1 MQKAA
6 ERASERVSERARE
19 EAGERVRE
27 KKKGAS
33 VVSAKERSVKER
45 LKRTADAIFIPL
57 AFSLLFGMLIV
68 PNFREDIANVL
79 NFVLEPLVA
88 HTSFLFT
95 ILILAVLTGI
105 YTSLIQ
111 KFTMNFELIERSRE
125 LQKRLRE
132 IQREYIAARKE
143 GDKKR
148 LKKVEREQKRLM
160 SMQMQISSE
169 MFRQQIKPMAYSMLI
184 TLPLFFWMW
193 EYANIHSEKVIFPM
207 IGECSLANSFFF
219 LNFLKYWMVWY
230 IICSIVITTIVRK
243 LLGM

>member
-27 KKKGAS
+27 EKKGAS
-33 VVSAKERSVKER
+33 VVSAKERSVKES

-111 KFTMNFELIERSRE
+111 KFTMNFELIEKSRE

-132 IQREYIAARKE
+132 IQREYIAAKKE

-207 IGECSLANSFFF
+207 IGECSLADSFF
-219 LNFLKYWMVWY
+219 FLKYWMVWY
-230 IICSIVITTIVRK
+230 MICSFGITTIVRK

>member
-1 MQKAA
+1 MQKVA
-6 ERASERVSERARE
+6 ERARE
-19 EAGERVRE
+19 EAGERVRVE
-27 KKKGAS
+27 KKGAS
-33 VVSAKERSVKER
+33 VVGVKERSVKER

-68 PNFREDIANVL
+68 PHFREDIANVL

-132 IQREYIAARKE
+132 IQREYIAAKKE

-193 EYANIHSEKVIFPM
+193 EYAKMHSENVIFPM
-207 IGECSLANSFFF
+207 IGECSLTNSLFFIQ
-219 LNFLKYWMVWY
+219 YWIIWY
-230 IICSIVITTIVRK
+230 IICTIVITTIVRR
-243 LLGM
+243 LLGI